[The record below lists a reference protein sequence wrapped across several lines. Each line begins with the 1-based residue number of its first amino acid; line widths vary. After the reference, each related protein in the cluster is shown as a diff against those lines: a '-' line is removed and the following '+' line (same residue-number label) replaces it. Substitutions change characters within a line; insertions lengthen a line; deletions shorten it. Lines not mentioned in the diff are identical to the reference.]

1 MIPLVFKAMVPIEVA
16 VKGIEISLKLK
27 INLEEQKEPVLE
39 LQEDSIKNLSKKS
52 FKYRKIMSKRQAI
65 ISEEQ
70 KKQKDE
76 K

>member
-39 LQEDSIKNLSKKS
+39 LQEDSTKNLSKKS

>member
-27 INLEEQKEPVLE
+27 INLEEQKEPAFE
-39 LQEDSIKNLSKKS
+39 LQEDSTKNLSKKS